1 MGNGQGRGRGRGR
14 GRGKTETE
22 MESSQPVHCSLQST
36 NTKWRECSQAK
47 ATTAGDWSY
56 RQTALEVCNDL
67 LLAQGRNSP
76 IVAST

>member
-1 MGNGQGRGRGRGR
+1 MGKGADADADADGDGDGELS
-14 GRGKTETE
+14 T
-22 MESSQPVHCSLQST
+22 SALQST